1 MNSQRDT
8 EQLLS
13 ALVLRIGKV
22 RKRLVTEA
30 FLKTIA
36 LAAVVVPLYVALYA
50 WLDHIFHLEFAG
62 RLVAL
67 ILFGCIVGA
76 LIVYWSKI
84 FLLHISLSEAA
95 NYVEKKSSFQQQL
108 VAAIEY
114 YEQKQDYPYSKE
126 LAEHMIAELDERA
139 KDFDFKSTVGLRTSW
154 ICSLLIAVAFCCI
167 SYLLMNN
174 FTYYSRYM
182 ARMLKPASSVAPM
195 PATELNVLS
204 KNIVAQQDEVVQFL
218 AAIKGR
224 VPGRGELVIAGE
236 DSRYAMGDPNSNNTD
251 VTRVSLLPVE
261 DENGKIVFETQRAM
275 EKLGDYLYRFE
286 TAEAQ
291 SQWYGLKVAEFPKIK
306 NITAKVRIELAQ
318 WKDSYTE
325 EVKESNLSVFKNASV
340 SLDIESTQPLKDLKA
355 QFTEGRVLDGAAGN
369 DGRYTIEFKATE
381 KGTIEFVLENTAG
394 LKNHKPEILSI
405 SLKKDKSPQ
414 LKLVSPAGDYIAT
427 NVASIPIEF
436 EVTDDIG
443 LKKVEIFIEVN
454 DGRSICIPVKVDYGQ
469 KNSTLAYELELE
481 EYDLGTSDS
490 MIFYANATDVDTGT
504 RSKHRPVSSDPYF
517 IEIRPYRKLVYQK
530 KPPPPGTPPMR
541 IPANVPD
548 KIGDILEYTRAI
560 VKKTW
565 HIAQAEEVSNRE
577 ERNMVSIS
585 DDVEYSANSLELIRN
600 NPQYQFLPEHI
611 KTIDSILLSYDFSS
625 KLLLKYQPQK
635 ALTPEKQAYYEIQSL
650 INELCLCL
658 PIGMPI
664 VENKPDRFEMKEA
677 FHAERY
683 EKERIEGQIDEIK
696 QDMAELAKEEEQLAK
711 EFEHFLEKKESETLK
726 QQAHGRDTS
735 KADALGPAPL
745 DDGKEKK
752 GTTPKGAAVTIEGP
766 VPDVKGKPKAG
777 GGKGVGKSKG
787 GKGQPTPAEE
797 KDPAEEKKDQLADS
811 AEKDKQDQQANA
823 QSGQKGK
830 QGEQQANAQGQQ
842 GKGQYGK
849 GSGNKAKT
857 NEILRMMRA
866 QQNALQKQLEE
877 LANRLDA
884 IPLLHAKGEFYYDQG
899 KIARASARQHL
910 GKASGYMKDFEN
922 ILDSQYYASRIS
934 EEKLNKAGE
943 NLRSAQDEIVLAKL
957 QMSVETGNVAELLA
971 EESEKIAKE
980 LIKAAEDYQKE
991 KSKAKQQ
998 ELREILVEAKQV
1010 MELLPED
1017 WEPDMQLAELIGD
1030 FTSSQVPSGNKAFS
1044 NQVSGNKVAIGKQSR
1059 NSSGTNYSS
1068 GERGGSLNRFKFK
1081 PLGDK
1086 PAMGI
1091 NPEGKGSGQMDPF
1104 VRVAQLAAREFWSA
1118 SIKARKKSS
1127 PLRKKRFS
1135 HPDFYEQ
1142 ENRFYEQVAKY
1153 NKQRERK

>member
-1 MNSQRDT
+1 
-8 EQLLS
+8 
-13 ALVLRIGKV
+13 
-22 RKRLVTEA
+22 
-30 FLKTIA
+30 
-36 LAAVVVPLYVALYA
+36 
-50 WLDHIFHLEFAG
+50 
-62 RLVAL
+62 
-67 ILFGCIVGA
+67 
-76 LIVYWSKI
+76 
-84 FLLHISLSEAA
+84 
-95 NYVEKKSSFQQQL
+95 
-108 VAAIEY
+108 
-114 YEQKQDYPYSKE
+114 
-126 LAEHMIAELDERA
+126 
-139 KDFDFKSTVGLRTSW
+139 
-154 ICSLLIAVAFCCI
+154 
-167 SYLLMNN
+167 
-174 FTYYSRYM
+174 M
-182 ARMLKPASSVAPM
+182 ARMLKPASSIAPM

-204 KNIVAQQDEVVQFL
+204 KDIVAQQDEVVQFL

-236 DSRYAMGDPNSNNTD
+236 DSGYAMGDPNGDDTD

-261 DENGKIVFETQRAM
+261 DENGKVVFETQRAM
-275 EKLGDYLYRFE
+275 EELGDYLYRFE
-286 TAEAQ
+286 TDEAQ

-306 NITAKVRIELAQ
+306 NITAKVRIEMAQ

-325 EVKESNLSVFKNASV
+325 EVKESNLSVLKNASV

-355 QFTEGRVLDGAAGN
+355 QFTEGRVLEGAAGN

-405 SLKKDKSPQ
+405 SLKKDKLPQ
-414 LKLVSPAGDYIAT
+414 FKLVSPAGDYIAT

-436 EVTDDIG
+436 EVTDDFG

-454 DGRSICIPVKVDYGQ
+454 DGRSICVPVKVEQGQ
-469 KNSTLAYELELE
+469 KKSTLAYELELE

-490 MIFYANATDVDTGT
+490 MIFYANATDVYTGA
-504 RSKHRPVSSDPYF
+504 RSEHRAVSSDPYF

-530 KPPPPGTPPMR
+530 KPLPPGTPPMR

-565 HIAQAEEVSNRE
+565 RVAQAEEVNDRE

-585 DDVEYSANSLELIRN
+585 DDIEYSANSLELIRN

-625 KLLLKYQPQK
+625 KFLLKYQPQK
-635 ALTPEKQAYYEIQSL
+635 ALTPEKKAYYEIQSL
-650 INELCLCL
+650 INELYLCL

-664 VENKPDRFEMKEA
+664 VENKPDRYEMKEA

-711 EFEHFLEKKESETLK
+711 EFEHFLEKKEAETLK

-735 KADALGPAPL
+735 KADALSPAPP
-745 DDGKEKK
+745 DDGKDKK
-752 GTTPKGAAVTIEGP
+752 GTAPKGPAVTVEGP
-766 VPDVKGKPKAG
+766 VPVVKGKPKAA
-777 GGKGVGKSKG
+777 GKGVGKAKG
-787 GKGQPTPAEE
+787 GKGQPAPSEE

-811 AEKDKQDQQANA
+811 DEKDKQNQQANA
-823 QSGQKGK
+823 QSGQNQGQKGK
-830 QGEQQANAQGQQ
+830 QGEQQANAQGWQ

-877 LANRLDA
+877 LTNRLDA
-884 IPLLHAKGEFYYDQG
+884 IPLLHAKGESYYNQG
-899 KIARASARQHL
+899 KIARESARQHL

-934 EEKLNKAGE
+934 EEKLDKAGE
-943 NLRSAQDEIVLAKL
+943 SLRSAQDEIVLAKL
-957 QMSVETGNVAELLA
+957 QMAVETGNVAELLA

-980 LIKAAEDYQKE
+980 LIRAAEDYQKE
-991 KSKAKQQ
+991 KSKQKQQ
-998 ELREILVEAKQV
+998 ELRELLVEAKQV

-1030 FTSSQVPSGNKAFS
+1030 FTSNPNPA
-1044 NQVSGNKVAIGKQSR
+1044 GNKVSTGNQSR
-1059 NSSGTNYSS
+1059 NSSGTNYTS
-1068 GERGGSLNRFKFK
+1068 GKRGGSLNRVKFR

-1086 PAMGI
+1086 PVMGI
-1091 NPEGKGSGQMDPF
+1091 NPEGKGSAQVDPF
-1104 VRVAQLAAREFWSA
+1104 VRVAQLAAREFWST

-1127 PLRKKRFS
+1127 PLRMKRFS